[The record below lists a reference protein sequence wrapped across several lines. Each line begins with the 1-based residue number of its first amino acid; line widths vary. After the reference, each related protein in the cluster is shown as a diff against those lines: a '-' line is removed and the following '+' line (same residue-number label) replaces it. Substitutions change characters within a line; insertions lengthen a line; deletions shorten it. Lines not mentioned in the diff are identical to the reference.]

1 MPRIEVLTFE
11 GCPHAEAAL
20 ELVRD
25 VAAQLA
31 PDEPVEEVRVETDAD
46 GRRVRFLGSPSVRI
60 DGRDLVDRVATEP
73 ALACRLYQDGAG
85 LPPRWLVEVALL
97 RALRPRHVLFLCVA
111 NSARSQLAEGIAR
124 TLAPEGVRISSAGS
138 APTSVRPEAV
148 EVLRE
153 LGIDIFSHR
162 SKSVS
167 EIDAASVDTVITLC
181 AKDACP
187 LFWGKAHR
195 LHWALPDP
203 AKVQGSPKAA
213 ARGVSARA
221 RRASRP
227 AREALRRGLR
237 PGARD
242 ERRRS

>member
-25 VAAQLA
+25 VVAQLA
-31 PDEPVEEVRVETDAD
+31 PGEPVEEVRVETDED
-46 GRRVRFLGSPSVRI
+46 ERRERLLGSPSVRI
-60 DGRDLVDRVATEP
+60 DGRDLEDRVATEP
-73 ALACRLYQDGAG
+73 ALACHHQDGAG

-97 RALRPRHVLFLCVA
+97 RALRSRHVLFLCVA

-124 TLAPEGVRISSAGS
+124 TLAPEGVRISSAGL

-153 LGIDIFSHR
+153 LGIDISNHR

-181 AKDACP
+181 ADEAFP
-187 LFWGKAHR
+187 LFPGTVHR

-203 AKVQGSPKAA
+203 AKVQGSPEQRLEAF
-213 ARGVSARA
+213 
-221 RRASRP
+221 RRV
-227 AREALRRGLR
+227 
-237 PGARD
+237 RD
-242 ERRRS
+242 ELRVRLERLFAEA